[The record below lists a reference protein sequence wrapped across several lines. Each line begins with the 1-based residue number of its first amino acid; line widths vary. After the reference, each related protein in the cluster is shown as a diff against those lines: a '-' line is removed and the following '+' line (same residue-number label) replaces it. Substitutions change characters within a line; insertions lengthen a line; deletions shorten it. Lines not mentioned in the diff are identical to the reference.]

1 MITLVLIALIAL
13 LAVGMAAAIYFNT
26 QSEKKKRLM
35 SVVGVT
41 RADAKGKKAD
51 PAAQRRAEIAKKL
64 KGTGDDEVKKKKGAV
79 TLKDLIMQAGLE
91 ISETR
96 YWVMAAITSVV
107 SMMAAYTFGMSL
119 LVVILVGVIGLLG
132 LPRLVLKMMAGSRQK
147 KFLEDFADSLDAM
160 TRLLRA
166 GMPVTE
172 AIKMVAREYNGPLG
186 EEMGRIFD
194 QQKIGVSLA
203 EAVLSGA
210 RRIPIPEMAMFATA
224 VAIQSQTGSS
234 LSDVLENLAAV
245 IRARFRLK
253 RKVQALSSEAKA
265 SAMIIGALPNLVATG
280 LYFVNH
286 DYIILLFTTS
296 TGKTLLTGAV
306 LWMCIGILVMRQMIN
321 FKV

>member
-1 MITLVLIALIAL
+1 MLKIVLIGLIAL
-13 LAVGMAAAIYFNT
+13 LVVGMAVALRLNA
-26 QSEKKKRLM
+26 QAEKKRRLM
-35 SVVGVT
+35 SVVG
-41 RADAKGKKAD
+41 AKPDDAKSKKAD
-51 PAAQRRAEIAKKL
+51 PNQRRAELARKL
-64 KGTGDDEVKKKKGAV
+64 KGSGGDDPSKQKKGV
-79 TLKDLIMQAGLE
+79 SLSDRIMQAGLE
-91 ISETR
+91 ISVGR
-96 YWVMAAITSVV
+96 FWVFSAITSLVCIV
-107 SMMAAYTFGMSL
+107 AAFTFGMSL
-119 LVVILVGVIGLLG
+119 PVVAMIGVIGLLG
-132 LPRLVLKMMAGSRQK
+132 LPRLVLKMMASSRQK

-166 GMPVTE
+166 GMPVSE
-172 AIKMVAREYNGPLG
+172 AIKMVAREYNGPVG

-194 QQKIGVSLA
+194 QQKIGVPLA

-210 RRIPIPEMAMFATA
+210 RRIPIPEMGMFATA

-286 DYIILLFTTS
+286 DYIILLFTTP

-321 FKV
+321 FKI